1 MRLHLAAR
9 FLGGVEGVIEDRYT
23 CFGIL
28 PVTIGPVGSE
38 YRTDFLDVFRLGRLA
53 VEVPPS
59 NPSQLRDHSGC
70 VNSAPTPAELLVV
83 SRSHRSVCIPERQR
97 PQASL
102 QCSWCVS
109 NGAWELLRRVEPS
122 ATSRGNDQGRRVPA
136 KH

>member
-53 VEVPPS
+53 VEIPS
-59 NPSQLRDHSGC
+59 SKLHAHDVISTFRSI
-70 VNSAPTPAELLVV
+70 STP
-83 SRSHRSVCIPERQR
+83 
-97 PQASL
+97 
-102 QCSWCVS
+102 
-109 NGAWELLRRVEPS
+109 
-122 ATSRGNDQGRRVPA
+122 
-136 KH
+136 